1 MLTDDTL
8 VTEIQNG
15 NAAAMELLVKRH
27 YNIIFSYICRKI
39 GERNKADD
47 LTQEVFIKMMK
58 SIENLKVKEE
68 SLKIKEALSK
78 IPDFQREVIILKF
91 YHQKTYIEIA
101 QITSCSESTVKSR
114 ARQGLSKLKEILKG
128 SEIFDERLQWRKKV
142 SDLKALRDVDRDI
155 AFLIDEES
163 AEVLKFL
170 NSYTIIPPDEK
181 RVNNTI
187 IILGDYLPPKHLP
200 DEKLSCHKLNIWERC
215 KNILTYINK

>member
-1 MLTDDTL
+1 MLIDDTL
-8 VTEIQNG
+8 VAEIQNG

-58 SIENLKVKEE
+58 SIENLKVKEGKFANWLLKIAVNTCRDYYKTKQYKYDSQECMLQEDVPETINIVHILEKKEE

-91 YHQKTYIEIA
+91 YHQKTYNEIA

-128 SEIFDERLQWRKKV
+128 SEIFDERLQWRKK
-142 SDLKALRDVDRDI
+142 SI
-155 AFLIDEES
+155 
-163 AEVLKFL
+163 
-170 NSYTIIPPDEK
+170 
-181 RVNNTI
+181 
-187 IILGDYLPPKHLP
+187 
-200 DEKLSCHKLNIWERC
+200 
-215 KNILTYINK
+215 